1 MDNSNSLIFNEVKKL
16 KGVTKID
23 FSILFLI
30 GLFIFFSCNIINENN
45 KDETST
51 KTSYYDSLI
60 ADFNYRDT
68 LQETDIPESEWILWE
83 PWGPPAAH
91 YPTVATPSEFDSIKW
106 SRDRVIEVAKKYIGL
121 AYMHKH
127 IPSQG
132 GLDCSNFTSWV
143 YNYGFGIIFTSDVVE
158 QAAASD
164 VGRLLGGVESL
175 AKGDLLFIW
184 NSDFTSISHVA
195 IYIDENILIDSTIDT
210 VNGVAIRSFSGWY
223 KTYFSHARRI
233 FE

>member
-1 MDNSNSLIFNEVKKL
+1 MCNYNSLIFNKGKKL
-16 KGVTKID
+16 IDAIKIN
-23 FSILFLI
+23 FSIFFLI
-30 GLFIFFSCNIINENN
+30 GLLIFFNCGVFNEKD

-68 LQETDIPESEWILWE
+68 LQETDVPESEWSLWE

-91 YPTVATPSEFDSIKW
+91 YPAVAAPSEFDNIKW
-106 SRDRVIEVAKKYIGL
+106 YRDRVIEVAKKYIGL

-158 QAAASD
+158 QAASSD
-164 VGRLLGGVESL
+164 AGRLLDGAESL

-184 NSDFTSISHVA
+184 NSSFTSISHVA
-195 IYIDENILIDSTIDT
+195 IYIDENTLIDSTIDT
-210 VNGVAIRSFSGWY
+210 VNGVAVRSLSGWY
-223 KTYFSHARRI
+223 KIYFSHARRI